1 MGFLLSRKNY
11 GFWLRSVISELGYEK
26 SQAGLLGSTLE
37 ITYGTCSFLNGVV
50 IDSRSPKQLLIT
62 GLLLSALLNFAVGSS
77 SNLTLMVVLW
87 GLNGAI
93 QSVGWPSVT
102 NVFLAWFPDPAQRG
116 AWYSL
121 LSTCQNA
128 GAALVPLLVT
138 LSVSS
143 VGWRGALFVPA
154 LGSALV
160 AAVLA
165 VGLYGSPA
173 AYANRSC
180 RSSSGET
187 PKKAKPSS
195 ADLRHTMRQQV
206 FLNPSL
212 WLMGVTYFA
221 ISMVRTCLQDWTSL
235 YLFEAKGLPIAA
247 SARCLF
253 LWELGGFGGT
263 FAAGAISDRLFR
275 GRRGPVVCI
284 CCALLAPSLFLLL
297 HAQSPWLIQG
307 LYLWLGTCAFPVHV
321 LLGLFSREV
330 VPPSVSASAGGFVKM
345 IAQIG
350 GASAGYPLGLLQQH
364 LGWGGVFSALAF
376 VALVAAAAAAPL
388 WTKTAAIRIK
398 GRNGTVQDFKQMQR
412 KGSSEKDLFSLSSR
426 RKEKTT

>member
-1 MGFLLSRKNY
+1 
-11 GFWLRSVISELGYEK
+11 
-26 SQAGLLGSTLE
+26 
-37 ITYGTCSFLNGVV
+37 
-50 IDSRSPKQLLIT
+50 
-62 GLLLSALLNFAVGSS
+62 
-77 SNLTLMVVLW
+77 
-87 GLNGAI
+87 
-93 QSVGWPSVT
+93 
-102 NVFLAWFPDPAQRG
+102 
-116 AWYSL
+116 
-121 LSTCQNA
+121 
-128 GAALVPLLVT
+128 
-138 LSVSS
+138 
-143 VGWRGALFVPA
+143 
-154 LGSALV
+154 
-160 AAVLA
+160 
-165 VGLYGSPA
+165 
-173 AYANRSC
+173 
-180 RSSSGET
+180 
-187 PKKAKPSS
+187 
-195 ADLRHTMRQQV
+195 
-206 FLNPSL
+206 
-212 WLMGVTYFA
+212 
-221 ISMVRTCLQDWTSL
+221 MVRTCLQDWTSL